1 MTDVTD
7 VDVERRKERE
17 GKKKGQELKKKHKEK
32 GKMPVYPACRILS
45 PVSRKKVRE
54 KQPSQS

>member
-17 GKKKGQELKKKHKEK
+17 KKKGQELKKNIRRK
-32 GKMPVYPACRILS
+32 GKCQSIQRA
-45 PVSRKKVRE
+45 VSSA
-54 KQPSQS
+54 P

>member
-17 GKKKGQELKKKHKEK
+17 EKKRTGVKKKKHKEK